1 MKKNEKKLK
10 KRDKEKLSKKNK
22 TIGKQVKQK
31 SAKLSELKSRI
42 KMLEAVVE
50 KRERTIAKLKTKL
63 DESHSR
69 KEKKAGK
76 QKSPGGAAKL
86 LRSQRSTRVGLT
98 QRDAWRRHGYLR
110 SRYEYYL
117 EQNEEK
123 TAARQHAGE
132 DLVEKF
138 GEEAGYTEL
147 QLEQILS

>member
-1 MKKNEKKLK
+1 MKKKEKKLK
-10 KRDKEKLSKKNK
+10 KAGKEKLSKKNK
-22 TIGKQVKQK
+22 TIGTQVKQK
-31 SAKLSELKSRI
+31 SAKFSELKSRI
-42 KMLEAVVE
+42 KMLEAIVE
-50 KRERTIAKLKTKL
+50 KRERTIAKLKNKL
-63 DESHSR
+63 NESENR
-69 KEKKAGK
+69 KAKKPAK

-86 LRSQRSTRVGLT
+86 LRSQRSTRVGLN

-110 SRYEYYL
+110 SRYEHYL

-123 TAARQHAGE
+123 TMARQHAGQ